1 MVKHKAITRGV
12 WGGGEGGG
20 GGDKGYGDRIMGPE
34 CSEAW
39 KRATSDQ

>member
-1 MVKHKAITRGV
+1 MAKHKAIT
-12 WGGGEGGG
+12 WGGG
-20 GGDKGYGDRIMGPE
+20 GGDNGYGDRIMGPE